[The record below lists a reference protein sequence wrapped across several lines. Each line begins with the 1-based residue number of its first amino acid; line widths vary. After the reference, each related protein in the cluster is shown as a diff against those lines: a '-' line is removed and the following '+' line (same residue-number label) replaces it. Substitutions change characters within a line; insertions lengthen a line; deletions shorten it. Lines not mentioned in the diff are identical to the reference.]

1 MNILD
6 ENIPS
11 DQRQLIQ
18 KWRIPIHQI
27 GFDAGRK
34 GMLDDEI
41 IPLLHLSQRPTFFT
55 RDDDFYDNS
64 LCHKGY
70 CLVYLNVAKYEVAHF
85 VRRLLR
91 HPDFKTKV
99 KRMGCVI
106 RISHPQLTIWRL
118 HAEKEV
124 YIEWT

>member
-18 KWRIPIHQI
+18 KWRVTIHQI
-27 GFDAGRK
+27 GFDVGRK
-34 GMLDDEI
+34 GMQDDEI
-41 IPLLHLSQRPTFFT
+41 IPLLHQTQRPTFFT
-55 RDDDFYDNS
+55 RDDDFYEKS
-64 LCHKGY
+64 LCHNGY

-91 HPDFKTKV
+91 HTEFKTKA

-106 RISHPQLTIWRL
+106 RISHHQLTVWRL

-124 YIEWT
+124 YVEWD